1 MKHLSRDTNR
11 KWAEVEETNSEEMGA
26 IEDTLKRM
34 LLCENLV
41 ILCGLGTS
49 LCVKDDSGTQVASTM
64 RDLWDKVKAK
74 YDGDLD
80 TIIKTVNYEKPG
92 TDNSIELLLSQC
104 QLYQALRPTQE
115 VKDFIAMAEKTIVD
129 ACNYD
134 TSKLSL
140 ASHES
145 FLRKVARR
153 SARQPRMKLFTTNY
167 DNCFES
173 AAINARFTV
182 VDGFSHSLPQEFDG
196 TYFSFDLVRRS
207 NTGENPDF
215 VPNVFHLYKLHG
227 SVDWE
232 RQDSR
237 VVKRTNPA
245 RALIIYPR
253 SSKFESSY
261 EQPFLELMANFQLAL
276 RSQNTALLIVGCG
289 LNDKHIYEP
298 ILSSVRSNISL
309 NVAVISPGLESSKN
323 AIVNDIKTL
332 IEKGDSRLWLLD
344 TTFEEVVKWIPD
356 LVAETETEQH
366 ESRMRMLKK

>member
-1 MKHLSRDTNR
+1 MKHLSRDTNG
-11 KWAEVEETNSEEMGA
+11 KWAEADETNSEEMGA

-49 LCVKDDSGTQVASTM
+49 LCVKDGTGTQVASTM
-64 RDLWDKVKAK
+64 RDLWDKVKTK
-74 YDGDLD
+74 YGDD
-80 TIIKTVNYEKPG
+80 FEKIVNNVNYEKPG
-92 TDNSIELLLSQC
+92 NDNSIELLLSQC
-104 QLYQALRPTQE
+104 QLHQALKPAQE
-115 VKDFIAMAEKTIVD
+115 IEAFIALAEKTIVD

-140 ASHES
+140 TSHES

-167 DNCFES
+167 DSCFES
-173 AAINARFTV
+173 AANNARFTV
-182 VDGFSHSLPQEFDG
+182 VDGFSHCLPQEFDG

-215 VPNVFHLYKLHG
+215 IPNVFHLYKLHG

-232 RQDSR
+232 RQGS
-237 VVKRTNPA
+237 KIIKKTNPA

-253 SSKFESSY
+253 STKFESSY

-276 RSQNTALLIVGCG
+276 RSQNTALLIIGCG

-323 AIVNDIKTL
+323 TIINDIKTL

-344 TTFEEVVKWIPD
+344 ATFEEVVKWIPD

-366 ESRMRMLKK
+366 ENRMRMLNK